1 MTVNWPKGLNNALK
15 MMFLPIFQ
23 NILLMLDN
31 PVSMSLLT
39 SILCMTYFHKLF
51 KPFSNF
57 FFKIKRLAFNTRVC
71 TLRFTVYFGSIRCN
85 TVKADICW
93 RGYPFMKPKNPGM
106 VSVLSLCVGLRQTAG
121 IIPQN
126 PLESDVTGSNGFYG
140 RGDLAPIMSA
150 TSRRPTQTDADMHE
164 TCETI
169 WSFARGEGPCPRMS
183 AANRGGSYHK
193 IRQNQQCYPG
203 PGANPSSPSASG

>member
-1 MTVNWPKGLNNALK
+1 MR
-15 MMFLPIFQ
+15 
-23 NILLMLDN
+23 
-31 PVSMSLLT
+31 
-39 SILCMTYFHKLF
+39 
-51 KPFSNF
+51 F
-57 FFKIKRLAFNTRVC
+57 FRVPNTRVY

-150 TSRRPTQTDADMHE
+150 TSRRPTQTDARTCMRPVRPYGASLAGRVPVRACLRQTAGDHITKSVRISNVILVRGQIRLLRPHPDDM
-164 TCETI
+164 
-169 WSFARGEGPCPRMS
+169 RPRCRS
-183 AANRGGSYHK
+183 GSPAAVR
-193 IRQNQQCYPG
+193 
-203 PGANPSSPSASG
+203 SG